1 MSAFMTSASSGAHT
15 GLSCTAYAPNPHL
28 ETYKVQQE
36 SARSL
41 TIRICQV
48 LSGSLSLTLSLSLSL
63 SFFLS
68 LSLSLSLSILTS
80 YLALDLALG
89 DSR

>member
-15 GLSCTAYAPNPHL
+15 GLSCTVYAPNPPS
-28 ETYKVQQE
+28 ETYKE

-48 LSGSLSLTLSLSLSL
+48 LSGSLSLSLSI
-63 SFFLS
+63 S
-68 LSLSLSLSILTS
+68 LSLSLSLSISLS
-80 YLALDLALG
+80 LSLFRPLDLALDLALG